1 MTETL
6 ITLFSHYLVGV
17 VLVFGLGCCVL
28 LGLLLYDARHYADMY
43 RTHAKKKRWFWQGI
57 MFVALNTFN
66 INIWKVLRFILL
78 LSLMSFW
85 AFPFVLGAWWQYK
98 KE

>member
-1 MTETL
+1 MAETL
-6 ITLFSHYLVGV
+6 ISLFSHYLAGV
-17 VLVFGLGCCVL
+17 VLVFGLGLCVL
-28 LGLLLYDARHYADMY
+28 LGLLIYEVKHYADMY
-43 RTHAKKKRWFWQGI
+43 RIHAKKKRWFWQGI
-57 MFVALNTFN
+57 KFVALNTCNVN
-66 INIWKVLRFILL
+66 IGKALRFIFL

>member
-6 ITLFSHYLVGV
+6 ITLFSHYFAGV
-17 VLVFGLGCCVL
+17 VLVFGLGLCML
-28 LGLLLYDARHYADMY
+28 LGLLIYEVKHYADMY
-43 RTHAKKKRWFWQGI
+43 RMHAKKKRWFWQGI
-57 MFVALNTFN
+57 KFVALNTFN
-66 INIWKVLRFILL
+66 VDIRKALRFIFL
-78 LSLMSFW
+78 LSLMSFG